1 MKKRIGSGILAISL
15 VLSLLVA
22 VSPSANAAM
31 TTIYASDVLTEA
43 RATIGGKYVW
53 GGYKDPESGLDC
65 SGLIYYIYHTRL
77 GYPMSRAQTVN
88 VNQLTELGTKITD
101 KSKLLP
107 GDIVE
112 FSDISGNI
120 SHVGIYI
127 GNNSIIHAANPS
139 NGICRTTLE
148 NKMEN
153 HPEWR
158 RVFEFGIRLNGMVMD
173 VGGGQT
179 VTKPSQPAKPTLTIA
194 SQNSGK
200 WSVTIPANYKL
211 LCYTNATDS
220 KNSTYIKAQSGAYV
234 LSCTKSATLSNGKT
248 RYFFVSG
255 DKKSLWFDCDTNLM
269 SVINQE
275 EVSRKQYTV
284 YFDPN
289 GGVVSQTS
297 KTVTAGS
304 VVGSMPTPTRE
315 GYTFLGWGTNKNTS
329 GLLLRTGDEM
339 VVEKDTTLYAEWK
352 EISKTYTVS
361 FNANGGTV
369 STNYKRVT
377 VGRPYGT
384 LPTPV
389 RNGYTFDGWYTTLHG
404 GSQITASSSVTGD
417 EMLYAHWTA
426 IQQSKT
432 FTVYFDSNGGMDNHR
447 AKTVVAGESYGVLPV
462 PARKGYSFDG
472 WYTSATVGVKIGEST
487 IVDINSDQTLFAH
500 WSQDVKSFTVVFDA
514 NGGRVSQ
521 QTKTVMKGS
530 PYGELPTPTY
540 DGFIFLGWF
549 TNKTKITSST
559 IFDLDRDITLYAQWE
574 RESVEPPASTLKV
587 QNISVVVTN
596 KGMMPTYSVTSN
608 YPINHLS
615 YSFDDPDGYSISFGS
630 VSFNPDYK
638 IYESNDGG
646 SIHPLCQ
653 FMEANRTYS
662 FTIKAGDESG
672 KIVTATATFVMPF
685 STDRDGKVIP

>member
-369 STNYKRVT
+369 STKYKRGT
-377 VGRPYGT
+377 VGRTFRTP
-384 LPTPV
+384 PTP
-389 RNGYTFDGWYTTLHG
+389 L
-404 GSQITASSSVTGD
+404 
-417 EMLYAHWTA
+417 
-426 IQQSKT
+426 
-432 FTVYFDSNGGMDNHR
+432 
-447 AKTVVAGESYGVLPV
+447 
-462 PARKGYSFDG
+462 RKGD
-472 WYTSATVGVKIGEST
+472 
-487 IVDINSDQTLFAH
+487 
-500 WSQDVKSFTVVFDA
+500 
-514 NGGRVSQ
+514 
-521 QTKTVMKGS
+521 
-530 PYGELPTPTY
+530 
-540 DGFIFLGWF
+540 
-549 TNKTKITSST
+549 
-559 IFDLDRDITLYAQWE
+559 
-574 RESVEPPASTLKV
+574 
-587 QNISVVVTN
+587 
-596 KGMMPTYSVTSN
+596 
-608 YPINHLS
+608 
-615 YSFDDPDGYSISFGS
+615 
-630 VSFNPDYK
+630 
-638 IYESNDGG
+638 
-646 SIHPLCQ
+646 
-653 FMEANRTYS
+653 
-662 FTIKAGDESG
+662 
-672 KIVTATATFVMPF
+672 TFF
-685 STDRDGKVIP
+685 

>member
-1 MKKRIGSGILAISL
+1 MKKRIGSGLLAVSL

-22 VSPSANAAM
+22 ISPNANAAT

-43 RATIGGKYVW
+43 RATIGGKYVR

-77 GYPMSRAQTVN
+77 GYPMTRAQTVN

-148 NKMEN
+148 NKMKD

-158 RVFEFGIRLNGMVMD
+158 RVFEFAIRLNGMVMD

-179 VTKPSQPAKPTLTIA
+179 VTKPSQPAKPTLSVV

-200 WSVTIPANYKL
+200 WDVTIPANYKL
-211 LCYTNATDS
+211 LCYTNPADAR
-220 KNSTYIKAQSGAYV
+220 NSTYIKAQPGAYV
-234 LSCTKSATLSNGKT
+234 LPCTKSATLSNGKT

-255 DKKSLWFDCDTNLM
+255 DKKSLWFDCDANLM

-275 EVSRKQYTV
+275 EVSQKQYTV

-297 KTVTAGS
+297 KTVAAGS

-315 GYTFLGWGTNKNTS
+315 GYTFLGWSTNKNTS

-352 EISKTYTVS
+352 EVSKVTRVTRTSQLNIRNMETSENTAEGWSWNKETKTLTLDNVNFVVADEPSALICNEATIILTGTNTITSTYNNTKESSITCGILSRAGNLVFKGTGTLTVTGGTSKGSSHGIALTSTGGGQHMTIDGPSITAIGGTSTKFSCSGVEAYDLIISNGSLTAIGGSASDSSNGVYCKGGNLTI
-361 FNANGGTV
+361 NGGYLKAT
-369 STNYKRVT
+369 SGTSKRNQYDYDETAIQLYGEHCTISCGDNIAIKTPIGGKSSVVT
-377 VGRPYGT
+377 VGGHPRT
-384 LPTPV
+384 IV
-389 RNGYTFDGWYTTLHG
+389 VD
-404 GSQITASSSVTGD
+404 SS
-417 EMLYAHWTA
+417 
-426 IQQSKT
+426 
-432 FTVYFDSNGGMDNHR
+432 N
-447 AKTVVAGESYGVLPV
+447 V
-462 PARKGYSFDG
+462 PAK
-472 WYTSATVGVKIGEST
+472 E
-487 IVDINSDQTLFAH
+487 IVI
-500 WSQDVKSFTVVFDA
+500 
-514 NGGRVSQ
+514 
-521 QTKTVMKGS
+521 
-530 PYGELPTPTY
+530 E
-540 DGFIFLGWF
+540 
-549 TNKTKITSST
+549 
-559 IFDLDRDITLYAQWE
+559 
-574 RESVEPPASTLKV
+574 
-587 QNISVVVTN
+587 
-596 KGMMPTYSVTSN
+596 
-608 YPINHLS
+608 
-615 YSFDDPDGYSISFGS
+615 
-630 VSFNPDYK
+630 
-638 IYESNDGG
+638 
-646 SIHPLCQ
+646 
-653 FMEANRTYS
+653 
-662 FTIKAGDESG
+662 
-672 KIVTATATFVMPF
+672 
-685 STDRDGKVIP
+685 